1 MAETD
6 VVEKTAAAAPRAD
19 LCGLRAEEFV
29 AWGRSAL
36 GFSPRFH
43 RALYRHLL
51 ATGSIDAAA
60 LPMWVEA
67 ERTRP
72 GICAQVREVAA
83 ALQIPTVENS
93 VVAEDPERGRTV
105 KMVGRLTDGERV
117 ETVLIPMGK
126 AVGIRDPQGPAQ
138 QAERKSHHTVCVSSQ
153 VGCRMG
159 CAFCHTARMGL
170 RRNLAVHEIVGQV
183 VMAGVHGGVHP
194 DRARPRNVV
203 FMGMGEP
210 LDNVEAVAA
219 AVRVLTDVG
228 GLAIAHHHITVST
241 VGRVDVLPRWHDLG
255 LSRVNLAVSLG
266 AADDALRS
274 QLMPVNRTA
283 PLAQLKRAL
292 VDLRLAEAGRRVL
305 VACVLIPGVNDRAED
320 AVKVKEWL
328 DGLPV
333 LVNLIPFNPIP
344 GKDWRAPSAE
354 EVAAFRD
361 RLDELGVPVRLRT
374 TKGER
379 VMAACGQLGR
389 PGRRET

>member
-1 MAETD
+1 MAETG
-6 VVEKTAAAAPRAD
+6 VVEKSAATAPRAD

-29 AWGRSAL
+29 AWGRNAL

-51 ATGSIDAAA
+51 ATGGIDAAA

-83 ALQIPTVENS
+83 AVQIPTVDTA

-105 KMVGRLTDGERV
+105 KMVGRLADGERV

-126 AVGIRDPQGPAQ
+126 AVGIRDPREPAH
-138 QAERKSHHTVCVSSQ
+138 QAERKAHHTVCVSSQ

-183 VMAGVHGGVHP
+183 VMAGIHGEN
-194 DRARPRNVV
+194 RPRNVV

-210 LDNVEAVAA
+210 LDNADAVAA

-241 VGRVDVLPRWHDLG
+241 VGRVDVLPRWHELG

-320 AVKVKEWL
+320 AMKLKEWI

-344 GKDWRAPSAE
+344 GRDWRAPSAE
-354 EVAAFRD
+354 EVAAFRN
-361 RLDELGVPVRLRT
+361 RLQELDVPVRLRT